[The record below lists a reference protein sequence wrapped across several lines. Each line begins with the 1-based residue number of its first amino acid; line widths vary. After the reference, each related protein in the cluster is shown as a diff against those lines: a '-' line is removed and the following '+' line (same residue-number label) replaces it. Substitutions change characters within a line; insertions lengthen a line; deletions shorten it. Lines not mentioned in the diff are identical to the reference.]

1 MTSVGLCARSC
12 SNEHPHA
19 SILPGPMFSMTT
31 SARPANDRNMSRPSG
46 AAISMLILRMLRVS
60 PANNA
65 VVRTPDGSN
74 SSNWLGASKVRSA
87 SGRSF
92 HSILITSAPSSART
106 RGHTLPAT
114 TVPNERTRTP
124 WSKGGCVGSNETIG
138 PPTFQITYRMSQL
151 VHVQVL
157 IRFPEMRSRPV
168 VGDERW
174 LRQKRRSGHV
184 EGPGSLSG

>member
-46 AAISMLILRMLRVS
+46 DAISMLILRMLRVS

-74 SSNWLGASKVRSA
+74 SCNWLGASEGAQRL
-87 SGRSF
+87 GT
-92 HSILITSAPSSART
+92 ILPLDLDHVGAEFRQNEGTHIA
-106 RGHTLPAT
+106 GH
-114 TVPNERTRTP
+114 NR
-124 WSKGGCVGSNETIG
+124 
-138 PPTFQITYRMSQL
+138 
-151 VHVQVL
+151 
-157 IRFPEMRSRPV
+157 PE
-168 VGDERW
+168 
-174 LRQKRRSGHV
+174 
-184 EGPGSLSG
+184 